1 MSKERTGKEEMITFL
16 VTKGQYSDYDV
27 VRAVANLPEGLR
39 YIDSVHESWDYRVES
54 YDPEF
59 ANSWYYKDDKLT
71 QYFPKDNSEK
81 IIRHSS
87 V

>member
-1 MSKERTGKEEMITFL
+1 MTTFL
-16 VTKGQYSDYDV
+16 VTRGEYSDYEV
-27 VRAVANLPEGLR
+27 VRVVTNLPEGLR
-39 YIDSVHESWDYRVES
+39 YIDSQMGIWDYRVES

-59 ANSWYYKDDKLT
+59 VNCWYYKDDKLT

-81 IIRHSS
+81 IISHSS